1 MTTSASLHATITVH
15 AMRSSHQRPLV
26 KPDVRN
32 YRIRLTDDPS
42 AIGIRKELTA
52 LISQV
57 DKPLG
62 LLCLIQRRSTKL
74 PTVPLAPRPQKATPL
89 LLGLTAQFPAQLRNF
104 QGHTGFRFEPF
115 FRRGTIVQAEFPL
128 LLKTR
133 SKSCPLAP
141 RGLAVSWLL
150 WAGPTPGQN
159 RSAGYVFPASF
170 GHGLP
175 VALPFL
181 PGLPGSPTVL
191 WIHAASNHPGRPD
204 ATLLLSLGAGGR
216 LPHLLGGSPSV
227 SKSNEA
233 ESSSLTLRPASRLG
247 HKTLTGSLDT
257 LGHPSCRAVTSW

>member
-15 AMRSSHQRPLV
+15 AIRGSHQRPLV

-52 LISQV
+52 LLSQV

-62 LLCLIQRRSTKL
+62 LQCLIQRSTTKL
-74 PTVPLAPRPQKATPL
+74 PTVPLAPRPQRATPL
-89 LLGLTAQFPAQLRNF
+89 LLGLTAQFPAQLRNY

-115 FRRGTIVQAEFPL
+115 FRRGTFVQAEFPL

-141 RGLAVSWLL
+141 RELAASLLL
-150 WAGPTPGQN
+150 WAGPTPDQD
-159 RSAGYVFPASF
+159 SKAGYEFPAPF
-170 GHGLP
+170 GLRLPAALP
-175 VALPFL
+175 VL

-191 WIHAASNHPGRPD
+191 WIHAASKHPGRPST
-204 ATLLLSLGAGGR
+204 TLLLSNDAGGR
-216 LPHLLGGSPSV
+216 LPHRMGGSPSANTF
-227 SKSNEA
+227 NEA

-247 HKTLTGSLDT
+247 HMTLTGSLDT
-257 LGHPSCRAVTSW
+257 LGCPSCRAVTS